1 MNLNYNIPSMGQLR
15 RELLT
20 VIEAHSA
27 SNGINDERAL
37 RDVFMCLVRE
47 MQVDGGYSAD
57 QLGMLLTLIMELETT
72 KGE

>member
-1 MNLNYNIPSMGQLR
+1 MILHYNIPSMGQLR

-20 VIEAHSA
+20 VVEAHSS
-27 SNGINDERAL
+27 SNGIDDERAL

-47 MQVDGGYSAD
+47 MRIDGGYSAD
-57 QLGMLLTLIMELETT
+57 QLGMLLILAMELETT